1 MIGVAQCGN
10 NAKSTVFPPAHAQFS
25 QFFKGF
31 ALSFELDAYDR
42 KILALLQEN
51 ARLGFS
57 EIGRRIHLTSP
68 AVAER
73 IRQLEEAGVIEGYSA
88 KINLRKL
95 GYSFEA
101 FINITVDSHDALDAW
116 AAAHP
121 EVLELHA
128 TTGAHC
134 ALIRVALSA
143 PEHLQ
148 DCLKSLGLIG
158 KTTTSVVLSSQLERR
173 PRVAGDQL
181 SAPAGTG
188 APPRT
193 GPRNVT

>member
-1 MIGVAQCGN
+1 
-10 NAKSTVFPPAHAQFS
+10 
-25 QFFKGF
+25 
-31 ALSFELDAYDR
+31 LSFELDAYDR

-73 IRQLEEAGVIEGYSA
+73 VRRLEEAGVIEGYGA
-88 KINLRKL
+88 RLNLRKL

-101 FINITVDSHDALDAW
+101 YINITVDSHDALDAW

-128 TTGAHC
+128 TTGTHC
-134 ALIRVALSA
+134 ALIRVGLTA

-148 DCLKSLGLIG
+148 ACLKSLALIG
-158 KTTTSVVLSSQLERR
+158 KTTTSVVLTSQLESRAR
-173 PRVAGDQL
+173 LPGDQL
-181 SAPAGTG
+181 
-188 APPRT
+188 PPT
-193 GPRNVT
+193 